1 MRMERGSPRSSA
13 STTEIKK
20 VISPKNYK
28 PRCDAHF
35 VTIRSIRATN
45 QDLQGVRQR
54 HHHTLFARVL
64 GEAAE
69 ESE

>member
-1 MRMERGSPRSSA
+1 MRMERGSPRNSA

-54 HHHTLFARVL
+54 HHHPVFARVL
-64 GEAAE
+64 GEAAK